1 MSLTEKKRQEI
12 RKYILRKIAQRDGAV
27 IEKAMD
33 SFGISVTTVKRYLKE
48 ALDAGIIEA
57 AYGEECPYRLIQ
69 KEYRVSVSLEESGIE
84 EDVLYDCHIAPYL
97 KGCNEKARSIWQYCC
112 SEILNNAIEHSKGT
126 RLGIVVQCNAL
137 NTTVVISDDGAGVF
151 FTLTEYMRD
160 NGWAHPRA
168 EDALI
173 ELYKGKITCD
183 RRHHSGEGIFFS
195 SKMVDSFILWSDSLI
210 LKYMCSNTSESIRSH
225 LAAYASKL
233 WKESTMVMMTL
244 ENETERKAGKIF
256 DTYSDVDEGFVKTLI
271 PVKEAC
277 ISGEPV
283 ARSQARRICHRLD
296 EFQKV
301 VLDFSNVTMM
311 GQGFADELFRVYA
324 EAHPAVMLCPVNML
338 PQIERMIRHVR
349 KGYTSEN
356 IIFPS
361 AD

>member
-1 MSLTEKKRQEI
+1 
-12 RKYILRKIAQRDGAV
+12 
-27 IEKAMD
+27 MD

-48 ALDAGIIEA
+48 TLDAGIIEA

-126 RLGIVVQCNAL
+126 
-137 NTTVVISDDGAGVF
+137 
-151 FTLTEYMRD
+151 
-160 NGWAHPRA
+160 
-168 EDALI
+168 
-173 ELYKGKITCD
+173 
-183 RRHHSGEGIFFS
+183 
-195 SKMVDSFILWSDSLI
+195 
-210 LKYMCSNTSESIRSH
+210 H

-283 ARSQARRICHRLD
+283 ARSQARRICNRLD